1 LPEHTALPDP
11 SSRASEQ
18 QPSPTR
24 HGSSTSLRELA
35 RVLVRR
41 RRLGLIVLGGLLLLC
56 LLYCLLAPNQ
66 YDATAKVALRQ
77 SPASTLEVQTTQSM
91 GAVSLLAAPLELETL
106 ANVFRSERL
115 AWRVITELKL
125 YDAPGF
131 RGRFAGKFP
140 GFRADAPG
148 AGAREWLLM
157 RFKRQLLVEALPRT
171 LVLQIRFRTRD
182 PALSAAVVNGLI
194 HAYEE
199 DENESR
205 LRATAEDSTWLR
217 GQLKDLKAQM
227 NANQAR
233 LSAFEQ
239 QHGIL
244 TAPATADGQKDQGGN
259 NPMLVQLVELDR
271 ELVAATIDRIVSE
284 AAFHAASDGDPEAV
298 AETRQGPAEG
308 DSNLETSLL
317 GQIRTQRSGLEEEQ
331 AQLSTEHGPNFPRVV
346 EIRKELEELDKQRQ
360 AADAKLVDR
369 FRNAWQMAQ
378 ERENKVRLS
387 VEAMTAQDLK
397 MDEAATQALVM
408 MQEAR
413 TSGDLYARVEGKVEE
428 AALNAGVHNSSISV
442 FDFAREPAKPSAP
455 DLFVYMAI
463 TFFVGLWVSVGC
475 VLAVESMSVK
485 SISSAGRGATTLL
498 IMLVVAAGMANGQ
511 PPTPTTSGLPSGVA
525 HPITTEDNRGR
536 GIAEAEAQAANAAA
550 SAAQTPTGN
559 APSGLVESPMAG
571 PIGPGD
577 LLEISEFQTPGFKSV
592 ARVSAA
598 GTVTL
603 PMVEEVNLQG
613 LDEQGA
619 ERKIE
624 QVLIAKGMLL
634 HPHVSVFVLGQAGQD
649 VSVLGEV
656 ARPGVYPYTLH
667 HRLLDLISAASGL
680 SQSAGRL
687 VNIFHRNDP
696 QTPHPVVLDPGGT
709 DTATDHNPELLP
721 GDTVQVSREGL
732 VYVIGDVVRPGGFPV
747 DPAQG
752 LTVVQALSL
761 AWGTSQNA
769 ATGRAL
775 LIREQK
781 GGRTTTTLN
790 LGKMI
795 HGQEPDQPVRDRD
808 ILFVPDSTAKNLWNK
823 TLESAIQSVVGVS
836 IYAAMVYS
844 QRF

>member
-1 LPEHTALPDP
+1 M
-11 SSRASEQ
+11 S
-18 QPSPTR
+18 
-24 HGSSTSLRELA
+24 
-35 RVLVRR
+35 
-41 RRLGLIVLGGLLLLC
+41 VLGSLLLLC
-56 LLYCLLAPNQ
+56 LAYCLITPNQ
-66 YDATAKVALRQ
+66 YDATAKVALREA
-77 SPASTLEVQTTQSM
+77 PASMLEEQTAQPAA
-91 GAVSLLAAPLELETL
+91 AVSLLAAPLELETL

-125 YDAPGF
+125 YEAPGF
-131 RGRFAGKFP
+131 RGRFEKKFP
-140 GFRADAPG
+140 GFRPDEPS
-148 AGAREWLLM
+148 AGAREWLLT
-157 RFKRQLLVEALPRT
+157 RFKRQLLVEAMPRT
-171 LVLQIRFRTRD
+171 LVLQIRFRSKD
-182 PALSAAVVNGLI
+182 PALSAAVANGLI
-194 HAYEE
+194 RAYEE
-199 DENESR
+199 NENEAHI
-205 LRATAEDSTWLR
+205 RATTEDSSWLR
-217 GQLKDLKAQM
+217 EQLKGLKARM
-227 NANQAR
+227 EANQAR
-233 LSAFEQ
+233 LSGFEQ
-239 QHGIL
+239 EHGIL
-244 TAPATADGQKDQGGN
+244 AVPAMDDAQKDPGAS

-271 ELVAATIDRIVSE
+271 ELVAATTERIVSE
-284 AAFHAASDGDPEAV
+284 AAYRAASEGDPEVV
-298 AETRQGPAEG
+298 AETRQGTAEG
-308 DSNLETSLL
+308 SNNLETVLL

-346 EIRKELEELDKQRQ
+346 EIKKELDDLEKQRQ
-360 AADAKLVDR
+360 AADAKLVEH
-369 FRNAWQMAQ
+369 FRSAFQMAEQ
-378 ERENKVRLS
+378 RENDVRKSLET
-387 VEAMTAQDLK
+387 VTAQDLK
-397 MDEAATQALVM
+397 LNEAATQALVM

-413 TSGDLYARVEGKVEE
+413 TSGELYSRVEGKVEE
-428 AALNAGVHNSSISV
+428 ASLNAGVHSSHISV
-442 FDFAREPAKPSAP
+442 VDSAREPAKAAAP
-455 DLFVYMAI
+455 DLPVYMTI
-463 TFFVGLWVSVGC
+463 TFFIGLWLAVGC
-475 VLAVESMSVK
+475 VLAVESMS
-485 SISSAGRGATTLL
+485 SAGRVTATFLA
-498 IMLVVAAGMANGQ
+498 MVVVASAMAHGQ

-525 HPITTEDNRGR
+525 HPITTEENRAR
-536 GIAEAEAQAANAAA
+536 GIGQVDAQATDAAANAMQAANPGTNPATNV
-550 SAAQTPTGN
+550 SG
-559 APSGLVESPMAG
+559 GLVESPMAG

-577 LLEISEFQTPGFKSV
+577 LLEINEFHTPGFRTV

-603 PMVEEVNLQG
+603 PMVDEVNLKG
-613 LDEQGA
+613 LDEQEA

-624 QVLIAKGMLL
+624 EALVAKGMLL
-634 HPHVSVFVLGQAGQD
+634 HPHASVFVMAQAGQD

-687 VNIFHRNDP
+687 VNVFHRSDP

-709 DTATDHNPELLP
+709 DTSSDHNPELMP
-721 GDTVQVSREGL
+721 GDTVQVSRAGL

-761 AWGTSQNA
+761 AWGPSQNA

-781 GGRTTTTLN
+781 GGRTLTTLN

-795 HGQEPDQPVRDRD
+795 HGQEPDQPIHDRD

>member
-1 LPEHTALPDP
+1 MPEQTALPDP
-11 SSRASEQ
+11 SPRASEQ
-18 QPSPTR
+18 QPALSR
-24 HGSSTSLRELA
+24 HGSNTSLRELG

-41 RRLGLIVLGGLLLLC
+41 RRLGLSVLGGLLVLC
-56 LLYCLLAPNQ
+56 LLYSLIAPNQ
-66 YDATAKVALRQ
+66 YDATAKVALREA
-77 SPASTLEVQTTQSM
+77 PASTLEEQTAQPL
-91 GAVSLLAAPLELETL
+91 AAASLLAAPLELETL

-115 AWRVITELKL
+115 AWRTIAEQKL
-125 YDAPGF
+125 YEAPGF
-131 RGRFAGKFP
+131 QGRFQKKFP
-140 GFRADAPG
+140 GFRPDAPG
-148 AGAREWLLM
+148 ADAREWLLT
-157 RFKRQLLVEALPRT
+157 RFKRQLLVESVPRT
-171 LVLQIRFRTRD
+171 LVLQIRFRTKD

-194 HAYEE
+194 HGYEE
-199 DENESR
+199 DESEAHM
-205 LRATAEDSTWLR
+205 RATTEDSNWLR
-217 GQLKDLKAQM
+217 GQLKDLKARM
-227 NANQAR
+227 ETNQAR

-239 QHGIL
+239 EHGIL
-244 TAPATADGQKDQGGN
+244 TSPAMEGEQKDQSAN

-271 ELVAATIDRIVSE
+271 ELVAATADRIVSE
-284 AAFHAASDGDPEAV
+284 AAYRAASEGDPEVV
-298 AETRQGPAEG
+298 AETRRGTGEG
-308 DSNLETSLL
+308 IGNLETELL

-331 AQLSTEHGPNFPRVV
+331 AQLSTEHGPNFPRVI
-346 EIRKELEELDKQRQ
+346 EIRKELDELEKQRQ
-360 AADAKLVDR
+360 AADTKLVEH

-378 ERENKVRLS
+378 ERESEVRKNL
-387 VEAMTAQDLK
+387 EAVTVQDLK
-397 MDEAATQALVM
+397 MNEAATQAVVM

-428 AALNAGVHNSSISV
+428 AALNAGVHNSGILV
-442 FDFAREPAKPSAP
+442 LDFAREPAKAAAP
-455 DLFVYMAI
+455 DLLVNLAV
-463 TFFVGLWVSVGC
+463 TFFVGLWLAVGC
-475 VLAVESMSVK
+475 VLAVESF
-485 SISSAGRGATTLL
+485 SSAGRAAAIVGLL
-498 IMLVVAAGMANGQ
+498 VIASGIAHGQ

-536 GIAEAEAQAANAAA
+536 GIGQAEAQGIDTAAGASQAQGPNA
-550 SAAQTPTGN
+550 SSNG
-559 APSGLVESPMAG
+559 SGGLVESPMTG

-577 LLEISEFQTPGFKSV
+577 LLEINEFHTPGFRSV

-603 PMVEEVNLQG
+603 PMVDEVNLQG
-613 LDEQGA
+613 LDERGA
-619 ERKIE
+619 ERRIE
-624 QVLIAKGMLL
+624 EELVTKGMLL
-634 HPHVSVFVLGQAGQD
+634 HPHVSVFVMGQVGQD

-687 VNIFHRNDP
+687 VNVFHRNDP

-709 DTATDHNPELLP
+709 DTGSDHNPELQP
-721 GDTVQVSREGL
+721 GDTVQVSRAGL

-761 AWGTSQNA
+761 AWGPSQNA

-781 GGRTTTTLN
+781 GGRTMTKLN
-790 LGKMI
+790 LGRMI

-823 TLESAIQSVVGVS
+823 TLESAIQSVAGVS

>member
-1 LPEHTALPDP
+1 
-11 SSRASEQ
+11 
-18 QPSPTR
+18 
-24 HGSSTSLRELA
+24 
-35 RVLVRR
+35 VLVRR
-41 RRLGLIVLGGLLLLC
+41 RLLGLSVLGGLLVVC
-56 LLYCLLAPNQ
+56 LLYCLIAPNQ
-66 YDATAKVALRQ
+66 YDATAKVALREA
-77 SPASTLEVQTTQSM
+77 PASSLEEQAARPAGS
-91 GAVSLLAAPLELETL
+91 ASLLAAPLELETL

-115 AWRVITELKL
+115 AWRVIAEQKL
-125 YDAPGF
+125 YVAPGF
-131 RGRFAGKFP
+131 RGTVAKEFP
-140 GFRADAPG
+140 GFRADAPS
-148 AGAREWLLM
+148 ADAREWLLT
-157 RFKRQLLVEALPRT
+157 RFKRQLLVEAVPRT
-171 LVLQIRFRTRD
+171 LVLQIRFRAKD

-194 HAYEE
+194 RAYEE
-199 DENESR
+199 EESEAR
-205 LRATAEDSTWLR
+205 IRATTEDSSWLR
-217 GQLKDLKAQM
+217 VQLKDLKARM
-227 NANQAR
+227 EANQAR

-239 QHGIL
+239 EHGIL
-244 TAPATADGQKDQGGN
+244 TAPAMGDGQKDQSAN

-271 ELVAATIDRIVSE
+271 ELVAATTDRIVSE
-284 AAFHAASDGDPEAV
+284 AAYRAASEGDPEVV
-298 AETRQGPAEG
+298 AETRRGTSEG
-308 DSNLETSLL
+308 IDNLETALL

-346 EIRKELEELDKQRQ
+346 EIRKELEELEKQRQ
-360 AADAKLVDR
+360 VADTKLVEH

-378 ERENKVRLS
+378 DRENEVRKSL
-387 VEAMTAQDLK
+387 EAVTAQDLK
-397 MDEAATQALVM
+397 MNEAATQALVM

-413 TSGDLYARVEGKVEE
+413 TSGDLYARVEGQVEE
-428 AALNAGVHNSSISV
+428 AALNEGVHNSGISV
-442 FDFAREPAKPSAP
+442 VDFAREPARAAAP
-455 DLFVYMAI
+455 NLPLYMTI
-463 TFFVGLWVSVGC
+463 TFFVGLWLAVGC
-475 VLAVESMSVK
+475 VLAVESF
-485 SISSAGRGATTLL
+485 SSARQGAAAVLG
-498 IMLVVAAGMANGQ
+498 MLVVATAIGHGQ

-536 GIAEAEAQAANAAA
+536 GIGQPEAQAIETAA
-550 SAAQTPTGN
+550 SASQAQGPN

-577 LLEISEFQTPGFKSV
+577 LLDINEFHTPGFRSV

-603 PMVEEVNLQG
+603 PMVDEVNLQG
-613 LDEQGA
+613 LDERGA

-624 QVLIAKGMLL
+624 EELVTKGMLL

-687 VNIFHRNDP
+687 VNVFHRNEP

-709 DTATDHNPELLP
+709 DTGSDHNPELQP
-721 GDTVQVSREGL
+721 GDTVQVSRAGL

-761 AWGTSQNA
+761 AWGPSQNA

-781 GGRTTTTLN
+781 GGRTLTRLN
-790 LGKMI
+790 LGRMI

>member
-1 LPEHTALPDP
+1 
-11 SSRASEQ
+11 
-18 QPSPTR
+18 
-24 HGSSTSLRELA
+24 
-35 RVLVRR
+35 
-41 RRLGLIVLGGLLLLC
+41 VLGGLLLLC
-56 LLYCLLAPNQ
+56 LLYCLIAPNQ

-77 SPASTLEVQTTQSM
+77 SPASTLEEQASQPM

-115 AWRVITELKL
+115 AWRVITELRL
-125 YDAPGF
+125 YEAPGF
-131 RGRFAGKFP
+131 RGRFANKFP
-140 GFRADAPG
+140 GFRAEAPG
-148 AGAREWLLM
+148 AGAREWLLV

-171 LVLQIRFRTRD
+171 LVLQIRFRTKD

-199 DENESR
+199 DENEGR
-205 LRATAEDSTWLR
+205 VRATAEDSSWLR
-217 GQLKDLKAQM
+217 GQLKDLKARM
-227 NANQAR
+227 EANQVR

-239 QHGIL
+239 EHGIL
-244 TAPATADGQKDQGGN
+244 TTPAAEEGQKDQGGS

-271 ELVAATIDRIVSE
+271 ELVTATADRIVSE
-284 AAFHAASDGDPEAV
+284 AAYHAASDGDPEVV
-298 AETRQGPAEG
+298 AETRKGPGEG

-346 EIRKELEELDKQRQ
+346 EIRKELEDLEKQRQ
-360 AADAKLVDR
+360 AADAKLVEH

-378 ERENKVRLS
+378 ERENRVRMN

-397 MDEAATQALVM
+397 MNEAATQALVM

-413 TSGDLYARVEGKVEE
+413 TSGELYARVEGKVEE
-428 AALNAGVHNSSISV
+428 ADLNAGVHASSISV
-442 FDFAREPAKPSAP
+442 FDFARETAKPAAP
-455 DLFVYMAI
+455 DLPVYMAI
-463 TFFVGLWVSVGC
+463 TLFVGLWVSVGC
-475 VLAVESMSVK
+475 VLAVESMR
-485 SISSAGRGATTLL
+485 SAGRGATTLVM
-498 IMLVVAAGMANGQ
+498 MLVVAAGMAYGQ

-536 GIAEAEAQAANAAA
+536 GVKEAEAQADAAA
-550 SAAQTPTGN
+550 SAAQTQTGN
-559 APSGLVESPMAG
+559 APAGLVESPMAG

-577 LLEISEFQTPGFKSV
+577 LLEISEFHTAGFRSV

-603 PMVEEVNLQG
+603 PMVDEVNLQG
-613 LDEQGA
+613 LDERGA
-619 ERKIE
+619 EKKIE
-624 QVLIAKGMLL
+624 EALIAKGMLL
-634 HPHVSVFVLGQAGQD
+634 HPHVSVFVMGQAGQD

-687 VNIFHRNDP
+687 VNVFHRDDP

-721 GDTVQVSREGL
+721 GDTVQVSRAGL

-761 AWGTSQNA
+761 AWGPSQNA

-808 ILFVPDSTAKNLWNK
+808 ILFIPDSTAKNLWNK

>member
-1 LPEHTALPDP
+1 LD
-11 SSRASEQ
+11 Q
-18 QPSPTR
+18 QPTLSR
-24 HGSSTSLRELA
+24 HGSSASLRDLV
-35 RVLVRR
+35 RVLKK
-41 RRLGLIVLGGLLLLC
+41 RRLLGLSVLGGVLLAC
-56 LLYCLLAPNQ
+56 LLYCLIAPNQ
-66 YDATAKVALRQ
+66 YDSTAKIALREA
-77 SPASTLEVQTTQSM
+77 PASTLEDQATRPVAAM
-91 GAVSLLAAPLELETL
+91 SLLGAPLELETL

-125 YDAPGF
+125 YEAPGF
-131 RGRFAGKFP
+131 KGSFAKKFP
-140 GFRADAPG
+140 GFRAEAPG
-148 AGAREWLLM
+148 ANAREWLLT

-171 LVLQIRFRTRD
+171 LVLQIRFRSKD

-194 HAYEE
+194 RAYEE
-199 DENESR
+199 DENEAR
-205 LRATAEDSTWLR
+205 LRATTEDSSWLR
-217 GQLKDLKAQM
+217 GQLRELKTRM
-227 NANQAR
+227 EANQAQ

-239 QHGIL
+239 EHEIL
-244 TAPATADGQKDQGGN
+244 TTPAMEDGQKDQGAN

-271 ELVAATIDRIVSE
+271 ELVAATADRIVSE
-284 AAFHAASDGDPEAV
+284 AAYRAASEGDPEVV
-298 AETRQGPAEG
+298 AETRRGTAEETT
-308 DSNLETSLL
+308 NLETSLL

-331 AQLSTEHGPNFPRVV
+331 AQLSAEHGPNFPRVV
-346 EIRKELEELDKQRQ
+346 EIRKDLEELEKQRQ
-360 AADAKLVDR
+360 AADSKLVEH
-369 FRNAWQMAQ
+369 FRNALQMAQ
-378 ERENKVRLS
+378 ERENEVQKRLED
-387 VEAMTAQDLK
+387 VTAQDLK
-397 MDEAATQALVM
+397 MNEAATKAVVM

-413 TSGDLYARVEGKVEE
+413 TSGELYTRVEGKVEE
-428 AALNAGVHNSSISV
+428 AALNAGVHSSNISV
-442 FDFAREPAKPSAP
+442 LDIAREPAKAAAP
-455 DLFVYMAI
+455 DLLVDMAI
-463 TFFVGLWVSVGC
+463 TFFVGLWLAVGC
-475 VLAVESMSVK
+475 VLGVESLGST
-485 SISSAGRGATTLL
+485 GRSGAAALALL
-498 IMLVVAAGMANGQ
+498 VIATAIGYAQ

-536 GIAEAEAQAANAAA
+536 GIGQAETQAIDAAV
-550 SAAQTPTGN
+550 SGVQAQTPN
-559 APSGLVESPMAG
+559 SVSGLVESPMAG
-571 PIGPGD
+571 PIGAGD
-577 LLEISEFQTPGFKSV
+577 LLEINEFHTPGFRSV

-603 PMVEEVNLQG
+603 PMVEEVNVQG

-624 QVLIAKGMLL
+624 GALVAKGMLL
-634 HPHVSVFVLGQAGQD
+634 HPHVSVFVMGQAGQD

-656 ARPGVYPYTLH
+656 ARPGVYAYTLH

-687 VNIFHRNDP
+687 VNVFHRNDP
-696 QTPHPVVLDPGGT
+696 QTPHPVVLDPSGT
-709 DTATDHNPELLP
+709 DTGADHNPELMP
-721 GDTVQVSREGL
+721 GDTVQVSRAGL

-761 AWGTSQNA
+761 AWGPSQNA

-781 GGRTTTTLN
+781 GGRTLTTLN
-790 LGKMI
+790 LGRML
-795 HGQEPDQPVRDRD
+795 HGQEPDQPIHDRD